1 MAVAAVVRV
10 WKASFYMLK
19 NRQTK
24 MQGIIKKSGNYMDD
38 CWIQAFDET
47 DSNVLKKIKVQ
58 FKFYSESRL
67 YLIETFNNSF
77 YIPRDCSVY
86 KAVISS

>member
-1 MAVAAVVRV
+1 MVAVVAVLV

-47 DSNVLKKIKVQ
+47 DLNVLKKIKVQ
-58 FKFYSESRL
+58 FKLLFRKQTVPY
-67 YLIETFNNSF
+67 
-77 YIPRDCSVY
+77 
-86 KAVISS
+86 